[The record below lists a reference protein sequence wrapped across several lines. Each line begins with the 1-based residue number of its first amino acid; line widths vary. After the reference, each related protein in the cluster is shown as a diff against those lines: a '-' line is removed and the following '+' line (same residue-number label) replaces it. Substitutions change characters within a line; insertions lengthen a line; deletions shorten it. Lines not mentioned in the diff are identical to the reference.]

1 MIIFPA
7 IDIKD
12 GQCVRL
18 YQGDFAQVTIYD
30 ADPVMVAQRWQAAG
44 ASWLHVVDL
53 DGATRG
59 QPVNIELIRRI
70 RETTSQQMEVG
81 GGMRSLAHIE
91 QVFGLGIERVILGT
105 VALTDRGLLEE
116 ALRRWG
122 ERIAVGLD
130 ARDGWVATSG
140 WRVTSRTRATV
151 LATELCTIGVRRF
164 IYTDIARDGAL
175 SGPNLE
181 AVKEMQR
188 TISQDRE
195 NQLPT
200 GGISPC
206 SLIASG
212 GVSSLADL
220 RSLAA
225 LGLEGA
231 IVGKAIYTGDVDLA
245 AAIQELER

>member
-1 MIIFPA
+1 M
-7 IDIKD
+7 
-12 GQCVRL
+12 
-18 YQGDFAQVTIYD
+18 
-30 ADPVMVAQRWQAAG
+30 
-44 ASWLHVVDL
+44 
-53 DGATRG
+53 
-59 QPVNIELIRRI
+59 
-70 RETTSQQMEVG
+70 
-81 GGMRSLAHIE
+81 
-91 QVFGLGIERVILGT
+91 
-105 VALTDRGLLEE
+105 
-116 ALRRWG
+116 
-122 ERIAVGLD
+122 GLD
-130 ARDGWVATSG
+130 ARNGWVATSG
-140 WRVTSRTRATV
+140 WHVTSRTRATV

-188 TISQDRE
+188 TISQDRGTGQK
-195 NQLPT
+195 NQF
-200 GGISPC
+200 SPC

-245 AAIQELER
+245 LAIQELER

>member
-1 MIIFPA
+1 
-7 IDIKD
+7 
-12 GQCVRL
+12 
-18 YQGDFAQVTIYD
+18 
-30 ADPVMVAQRWQAAG
+30 
-44 ASWLHVVDL
+44 
-53 DGATRG
+53 
-59 QPVNIELIRRI
+59 
-70 RETTSQQMEVG
+70 
-81 GGMRSLAHIE
+81 MRSLAHIE
-91 QVFGLGIERVILGT
+91 QVFGLGIERIILGT
-105 VALTDRGLLEE
+105 VAITDRDLLEE

-140 WRVTSRTRATV
+140 WHVTSRTRATV
-151 LATELCTIGVRRF
+151 LATELCAIGVQRF

-175 SGPNLE
+175 SGPNVD
-181 AVKEMQR
+181 AVMEMQR
-188 TISQDRE
+188 TISQDRGIGQKI
-195 NQLPT
+195 QLPT
-200 GGISPC
+200 GGITPC